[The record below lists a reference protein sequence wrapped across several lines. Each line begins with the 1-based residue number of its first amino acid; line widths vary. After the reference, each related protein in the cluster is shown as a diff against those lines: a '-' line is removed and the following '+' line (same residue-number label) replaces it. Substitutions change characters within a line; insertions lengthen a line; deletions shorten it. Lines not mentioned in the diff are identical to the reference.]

1 MNRAVQTGRSTG
13 SSIKPLLDYAPAIQY
28 LNWSTAQTLDD
39 TPYVYQGTSIQLY
52 DWDNRYLGPMTMRYA
67 LEQSRNVPAVRTL
80 EAVGLQ
86 KASSSVKKMGINI
99 EKNQGLSVGIG
110 ANASSLQL
118 AGAYSALSNNGIYHK
133 PTFISKIETPDG
145 VVRNYDDPGTRVMR
159 AGTAY
164 MVTDM
169 LKGVITRG
177 SGTQAQIRNL
187 YQAGKTGTVKY
198 SDDELKNYPS
208 YRNTPKDSWFV
219 GYTRSYV
226 MSVWTGYDNLS
237 EGNIKGN
244 GQNAAQLLYKNM
256 MSYLMEDRSNLNWDK
271 PDDVV
276 KRQIGRTT
284 ELYVIGHAPKVQK
297 AERKDSVSRRATRG
311 NSNNVIN
318 QPNSNQNQLQRHV
331 IVRRIGDRL
340 YYYYYY
346 TRR

>member
-1 MNRAVQTGRSTG
+1 
-13 SSIKPLLDYAPAIQY
+13 
-28 LNWSTAQTLDD
+28 
-39 TPYVYQGTSIQLY
+39 
-52 DWDNRYLGPMTMRYA
+52 
-67 LEQSRNVPAVRTL
+67 
-80 EAVGLQ
+80 
-86 KASSSVKKMGINI
+86 
-99 EKNQGLSVGIG
+99 
-110 ANASSLQL
+110 
-118 AGAYSALSNNGIYHK
+118 
-133 PTFISKIETPDG
+133 
-145 VVRNYDDPGTRVMR
+145 
-159 AGTAY
+159 
-164 MVTDM
+164 
-169 LKGVITRG
+169 
-177 SGTQAQIRNL
+177 
-187 YQAGKTGTVKY
+187 
-198 SDDELKNYPS
+198 
-208 YRNTPKDSWFV
+208 
-219 GYTRSYV
+219 

-284 ELYVIGHAPKVQK
+284 ELYVKGHAPKVQK